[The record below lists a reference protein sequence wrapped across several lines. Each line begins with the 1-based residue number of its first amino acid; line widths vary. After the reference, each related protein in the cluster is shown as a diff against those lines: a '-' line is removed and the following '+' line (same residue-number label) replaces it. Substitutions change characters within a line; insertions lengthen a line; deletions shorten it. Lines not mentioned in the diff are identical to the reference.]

1 MKKRF
6 VLTMALF
13 AIVLGCS
20 TPKRV
25 TSQAK
30 KPESQA
36 TPSPA
41 DSQAAEAVKGLRE
54 KLLTSSAEDLGLSVK
69 DAKAK
74 VWAVLMEVAFSDG
87 VSTIVSIRDGTAS
100 LYSSTGGAILGGYS
114 AQEQA
119 KRLVVE
125 AEKHVAR
132 MKPTK
137 SFPYPEV
144 GRLKFYVLTKDG
156 VYTGEAGENE
166 LVNGQ
171 HALSPLFWAGNDV
184 IDGLRTA
191 SERAKPSGTP

>member
-6 VLTMALF
+6 VLAMALI

-20 TPKRV
+20 APRRV

-30 KPESQA
+30 NPESQA

-54 KLLTSSAEDLGLSVK
+54 KLLTSSADDLGLSAK

-74 VWAVLMEVAFSDG
+74 VWAVLMEVGFPEA

-100 LYSSTGGAILGGYS
+100 VYTSTGGGILGGYS

-119 KRLVVE
+119 KRFVVE
-125 AEKHVAR
+125 AEKHVAG

-144 GRLKFYVLTKDG
+144 GRMKFYVLTKDG
-156 VYTGEAGENE
+156 VYTAEAGEDE
-166 LVNGQ
+166 LVKGQ
-171 HALSPLFWAGNDV
+171 HTLSPLFWAANDV
-184 IDGLRTA
+184 ITGLRIA
-191 SERAKPSGTP
+191 NEREKPAGKP